1 MKSLGSF
8 HFPPEIRG
16 NDATTPEITAQQG
29 GITGDFL
36 LWMMSEIK
44 HYCRPSTRWR
54 TIPSENMLFSNK
66 MNENTSPSL
75 AMILFPE
82 DAYKCSHDTCCG
94 NLSDSS
100 AKASTQWQGQP
111 FSTVHSIQISWRR
124 HTGKDTKWA
133 KCFPNIPPLVYVS
146 PSLSLSSNLYLCFK
160 ESHLSP
166 QANVYQWLI
175 SITFH
180 SLFIPMH
187 ARTWQMCGQIQCF
200 FIWCYNPALLAC
212 SIDEP
217 DLEADEKS

>member
-124 HTGKDTKWA
+124 HTGKDTKMG
-133 KCFPNIPPLVYVS
+133 KMFPQH
-146 PSLSLSSNLYLCFK
+146 PSSCLCLSLSFSLFQPLSLLQGEPSITPGQCVPVTHLH
-160 ESHLSP
+160 HLS
-166 QANVYQWLI
+166 QSVY
-175 SITFH
+175 
-180 SLFIPMH
+180 P
-187 ARTWQMCGQIQCF
+187 
-200 FIWCYNPALLAC
+200 NAC
-212 SIDEP
+212 QDM
-217 DLEADEKS
+217 ADVWTNTMFLYMML